1 MLGLQTSFMKFVH
14 GLRID
19 ELNIS
24 KKFRTLLVWNMAF
37 GECNG
42 CPIHLDTLSNF
53 YSKHG

>member
-1 MLGLQTSFMKFVH
+1 MLGLQTSFMNFVH

-37 GECNG
+37 GKIVEV
-42 CPIHLDTLSNF
+42 IVIFQVHR
-53 YSKHG
+53 